1 MKKNKVVRRACAI
14 LFLLFTFAY
23 LYFLQ
28 GEVLALEQHV
38 FSDGVTSYSLLLG
51 AIIIPIVLL
60 LVEWLTAYLAKLP
73 ARFHAWSYLPSMA
86 LLAFIC
92 DIDAETLRQS
102 DWHRW
107 LWLAPL
113 CAAVLVG
120 LTGLFRELG
129 REESDRPAD
138 RSKRASVLASNFCIL
153 FVLILVAASIPRTTA
168 AYLYELKTERLVAE
182 GRYEDALRV
191 GQRSRETTRRLTE
204 LRMYAL
210 SQTDSLPERIFCYPQ
225 DYGEEGL
232 LCVGDTSNHFY
243 RIDAEDVCLSLGGM
257 CGSNVR
263 STARYLQLL
272 GKVLSLRYDSLA
284 QVDTTG
290 MADSLRQRQVLVLR
304 NIYRQRCRT
313 LDYELCRLLLRKDLA
328 DFSRELPRYRAL
340 HADTLCGTGTENV
353 RIPKAYR
360 EALVLVDSTLADTAT
375 LSSYRRYRSLCDTIT
390 DATARNNYAHRR
402 YGDTYWWYHDF
413 HE

>member
-1 MKKNKVVRRACAI
+1 MKKNKAVRRSCAA

-23 LYFLQ
+23 LYFQQ
-28 GEVLALEQHV
+28 GEVLAVEQYV
-38 FSDGVTSYSLLLG
+38 FSDGVTSYSLLWG
-51 AIIIPIVLL
+51 AVIIPVVLL
-60 LVEWLTAYLAKLP
+60 MVQRLTAFFAKLP
-73 ARFHAWSYLPSMA
+73 ERFHAWSYLPAMA

-113 CAAVLVG
+113 CAVVFVS
-120 LTGLFRELG
+120 LTGLFRRLG
-129 REESDRPAD
+129 KMDGDRPAD
-138 RSKRASVLASNFCIL
+138 GSERASVLATNYCIL
-153 FVLILVAASIPRTTA
+153 LVLILVSASLPRTTA

-182 GRYEDALRV
+182 GRYEDALLV
-191 GQRSRETTRRLTE
+191 GRRSRETTRRLTE

-210 SQTDSLPERIFCYPQ
+210 ARTDSLPARIFCYPQ

-232 LCVGDTSNHFY
+232 LCVGDTSNHFH

-257 CGSNVR
+257 CGKNVR

-272 GKVLSLRYDSLA
+272 EERLSLRYDSLA

-290 MADSLRQRQVLVLR
+290 MADSLRQCHVLALR
-304 NIYRQRCRT
+304 NTYRQRC
-313 LDYELCRLLLRKDLA
+313 LAVDYALCRLLLRKNLAAFSHKLDL
-328 DFSRELPRYRAL
+328 YYAL
-340 HADTLCGTGTENV
+340 QSDTLCGTGTKPV
-353 RIPKAYR
+353 RLPKAYR
-360 EALVLVDSTLADTAT
+360 EALVLADSTQADTAT
-375 LSSYRRYRSLCDTIT
+375 LAQYRNYRQLCDTIA

>member
-1 MKKNKVVRRACAI
+1 MKKNKVVRRSCAT

-23 LYFLQ
+23 LHFQQ

-60 LVEWLTAYLAKLP
+60 LVQRLTAYLAKLP
-73 ARFHAWSYLPSMA
+73 AHFHAWSYLPSMA

-92 DIDAETLRQS
+92 DIDADTLRQS

-113 CAAVLVG
+113 CAVVFVV
-120 LTGLFRELG
+120 LTGLFRNLG
-129 REESDRPAD
+129 KAESDRPAD
-138 RSKRASVLASNFCIL
+138 RSERASVLASNFCIL
-153 FVLILVAASIPRTTA
+153 LVLILVAASLPRTTA
-168 AYLYELKTERLVAE
+168 AYLYELETERLVAE
-182 GRYEDALRV
+182 RRYKDALRV
-191 GQRSRETTRRLTE
+191 GKRSRETTRRLTE

-243 RIDAEDVCLSLGGM
+243 RIDAEDVCLSLGGI

-272 GKVLSLRYDSLA
+272 RKTLALRYDSLA
-284 QVDTTG
+284 KVDTTG
-290 MADSLRQRQVLVLR
+290 MADSLRRQQVLALR
-304 NIYRQRCRT
+304 NTYRRQCRAA
-313 LDYELCRLLLRKDLA
+313 DYELCRLLLRKDLTA
-328 DFSRELPRYRAL
+328 FSHELPRYRAL
-340 HADTLCGTGTENV
+340 LADTLCGRGTEMV
-353 RIPKAYR
+353 RLPKAYR
-360 EALVLVDSTLADTAT
+360 EALALVDSTLTDTAT
-375 LSSYRRYRSLCDTIT
+375 LASYRRYRLLCDTIA